1 MDKKNIAEI
10 RRQFS
15 MNNCTATKICGCYVD
30 HEKNKKF
37 ESKSSFLMLPE
48 EEEFKYFD
56 IFKHTL
62 SGSLGRNLINFEFPL
77 QQESEGGTQEFLYKL
92 LKCGLDDE
100 ELVSQFYDR
109 IIDNYEYAENY
120 YIVLTYFVYDV
131 PMRTSDNNLL
141 EDASDEVYSYILC
154 SICPVKMTK
163 AGLSYNQENNRMEE
177 RTRDWVVEMP
187 LTGFLFPAFNDRST
201 DLHSMLYY
209 KKKPEEN
216 QEKLVK
222 NVFGSVEPMSPKTQ
236 QNTFNE
242 LLEAVMGDGVDY
254 KTAAAV
260 YENISLAVEENTAD
274 SETVSFSQKEVQKIL
289 EASGVP
295 NEKISSFGDCYHEIV
310 GEDMTLQATNMTNL
324 KKFVAKTPHVHIQV
338 DAEYAGQLQEKIVDG
353 QRCLVV
359 PIEDYLEINDLVVKI
374 Q

>member
-62 SGSLGRNLINFEFPL
+62 SGSLGRNLINLEFPL

-120 YIVLTYFVYDV
+120 
-131 PMRTSDNNLL
+131 
-141 EDASDEVYSYILC
+141 
-154 SICPVKMTK
+154 
-163 AGLSYNQENNRMEE
+163 
-177 RTRDWVVEMP
+177 
-187 LTGFLFPAFNDRST
+187 
-201 DLHSMLYY
+201 
-209 KKKPEEN
+209 
-216 QEKLVK
+216 
-222 NVFGSVEPMSPKTQ
+222 
-236 QNTFNE
+236 
-242 LLEAVMGDGVDY
+242 
-254 KTAAAV
+254 
-260 YENISLAVEENTAD
+260 
-274 SETVSFSQKEVQKIL
+274 
-289 EASGVP
+289 
-295 NEKISSFGDCYHEIV
+295 
-310 GEDMTLQATNMTNL
+310 
-324 KKFVAKTPHVHIQV
+324 
-338 DAEYAGQLQEKIVDG
+338 
-353 QRCLVV
+353 
-359 PIEDYLEINDLVVKI
+359 
-374 Q
+374 

>member
-15 MNNCTATKICGCYVD
+15 MNCCTATKICGCYVD

-62 SGSLGRNLINFEFPL
+62 SGSLGRNLINLEFPL
-77 QQESEGGTQEFLYKL
+77 QQESEGGTQEFLYRL
-92 LKCGLDDE
+92 LKSGLDDE

-109 IIDNYEYAENY
+109 IIENYEYAENY

-141 EDASDEVYSYILC
+141 EDASDEVYSYMLC

-163 AGLSYNQENNRMEE
+163 AGLSYNQDNNRMEE

-222 NVFGSVEPMSPKTQ
+222 NVLGSVEPMSPKTQ

-254 KTAAAV
+254 GTATAV
-260 YENISLAVEENTAD
+260 YENISLAVEENTFDAD
-274 SETVSFSQKEVQKIL
+274 TVSFSQKEVQKIL
-289 EASGVP
+289 EDSGVP
-295 NEKISSFGDCYHEIV
+295 NEKITSFGDCYHEIV
-310 GEDMTLQATNMTNL
+310 GENTTLQANNMTNL
-324 KKFVAKTPHVHIQV
+324 KKFVAKTSHVHIQV
-338 DAEYAGQLQEKIVDG
+338 DAEYASQLQEKIVDG